1 MLLSGGVKNL
11 QAAAELLRQGP
22 YTCILCRQG
31 RFLTSEKRGIVPLL
45 CWLEEDRLKGSCVA
59 DKIIGKAAALLLIL
73 GGAEAVHGEVMTRT
87 AYALLREKGL
97 SVSYGELTETIVNRK
112 GDGPCPMELAVK
124 NLEDP
129 ALAPAALRAAL
140 EGLQNKN

>member
-1 MLLSGGVKNL
+1 MKNL

-31 RFLTSEKRGIVPLL
+31 RFLTSEKRGITPLL
-45 CWLEEDRLKGSCVA
+45 CWLEEDRLRESCVA

-140 EGLQNKN
+140 KGLQNKN